1 MSSYDEFVQ
10 DPINAIEILT
20 GYSLSFASFFNPE
33 IGLAKSGV
41 CGPTI
46 WGSNSSKLISIT

>member
-10 DPINAIEILT
+10 DPINALEILT

-46 WGSNSSKLISIT
+46 WGSNSSKLI

>member
-1 MSSYDEFVQ
+1 MKAALPISSYDEFVQ
-10 DPINAIEILT
+10 DPINALEIFT

-46 WGSNSSKLISIT
+46 